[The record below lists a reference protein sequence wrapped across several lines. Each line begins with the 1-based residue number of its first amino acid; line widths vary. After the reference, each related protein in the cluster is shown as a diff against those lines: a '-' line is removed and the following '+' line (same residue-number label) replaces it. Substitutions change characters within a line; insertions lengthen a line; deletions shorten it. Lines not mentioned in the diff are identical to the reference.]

1 MDGVYSL
8 NYVRAYVSGM
18 PRKRFVSKNEVRNK
32 FIEGYNSLKN
42 AMDMINGKRRDPVF
56 DRLPP
61 LCIRMSTMR
70 AVDDLADEIPIWTS
84 TPQYKSPHY

>member
-1 MDGVYSL
+1 
-8 NYVRAYVSGM
+8 M
-18 PRKRFVSKNEVRNK
+18 PSKRFVSKNEVRNK

-42 AMDMINGKRRDPVF
+42 AMDMINCKKRGLVF

-70 AVDDLADEIPIWTS
+70 AVDDLADEITIWTA
-84 TPQYKSPHY
+84 TQHYKNPHY